1 MRQSCAIL
9 AGAAAQPPYLPKP
22 DLVSPEPT
30 GEATNIYTR
39 FLSERRDIGVD
50 MKMLKLR

>member
-30 GEATNIYTR
+30 GEAT
-39 FLSERRDIGVD
+39 
-50 MKMLKLR
+50 LR